1 MSIKTIALVAVL
13 GVTAAGLTACG
24 SGGDSASSGD
34 SKTIKLGVVAD
45 LTGAA
50 APLGTRQAAGAKAA
64 ADRINADGGVKG
76 RKIELIVRDS
86 KTDPTQAV
94 RVANQLIRSDHV
106 IGIFGATTG
115 SGTLSFVT
123 TATQAKIPIVPPNAT
138 AELTNPK
145 EPYTPWVL
153 RDAPYPGDSY
163 PFFLSKMA
171 KDGAKKIGIFY
182 QEDAYGTGSFD
193 LAKSVAPDNGLEV
206 VQSASSAIDASDI
219 TAQMTKLVNAKP
231 DAILMIT
238 SAPALSGLVL
248 RTATSLGYQGLIYA
262 AEGGGQKAVIDA
274 AQGKTDNFR
283 APLLVNPDD
292 PNALPELTALM
303 KNDGGV
309 TGYGELLGAEAI
321 AVFEAGLKTGADTG
335 EELRDAI
342 EKAGPIKGFG
352 TAPAEYTKDDH
363 NGFPAE
369 NYRWAKVVDGKFV
382 FEE

>member
-13 GVTAAGLTACG
+13 GLTAAGVSACG
-24 SGGDSASSGD
+24 DDGSDASGGGD
-34 SKTIKLGVVAD
+34 TYKIGVVAD

-50 APLGTRQAAGAKAA
+50 APLGTRQAAGAQAA
-64 ADRINADGGVKG
+64 VDKINAEGGIDGK
-76 RKIELIVRDS
+76 KIDLIVRDS

-94 RVANQLIRSDHV
+94 RVANTLIRSDKV

-115 SGTLSFVT
+115 SGTLSFVS
-123 TATQAKIPIVPPNAT
+123 TAMQAKVPVIPPNAT
-138 AELTNPK
+138 AELTDTD
-145 EPYTPWVL
+145 EPYSEWVL

-163 PFFLSKMA
+163 PFFLQKMA
-171 KDGAKKIGIFY
+171 TDGAENIGVFY
-182 QEDAYGTGSFD
+182 QEDAYGTGSFE
-193 LAKSVAPDNGLEV
+193 LAESIAEENGLNIVE
-206 VQSASSAIDASDI
+206 SASSAIDASDI
-219 TAQMTKLVNAKP
+219 TAQMTKLVNSDP

-248 RTATSLGYQGLIYA
+248 RTATSLGYPGLVYA

-274 AQGKTDNFR
+274 AQGDTDSFR

-292 PNALPELTALM
+292 PTALPELNELM
-303 KNDGGV
+303 KDDGGV

-321 AVFEAGLKTGADTG
+321 AVIAAGLEAGATTG

-342 EKAGPIKGFG
+342 EEAGPVDGYG
-352 TAPAEYTKDDH
+352 TVPAEYTKDNH

-369 NYRWAKVVDGKFV
+369 NYRWAKVVDGNFV
-382 FEE
+382 FDE